1 MSSYLE
7 ILAMDRRR
15 EVLRFLTDCGDYTS
29 NGDVLLTFLNAIGIK
44 STRDGMITDLCWL
57 QEQGFVALEDRQEFI
72 VVTATERGVEI
83 ASGLA
88 RHPGVSRP
96 RPRA

>member
-1 MSSYLE
+1 MTSYLE

-15 EVLRFLTDCGDYTS
+15 EVLRFLADCGDYTS

-44 STRDGMITDLCWL
+44 STRDAMITDLCWL
-57 QEQGFVALEDRQEFI
+57 QEQAFVSLEDRQEFV

-83 ASGLA
+83 AQGLA

>member
-1 MSSYLE
+1 MSGYQEL
-7 ILAMDRRR
+7 LAQDRRR
-15 EVLRFLTDCGDYTS
+15 EVLRFLADCGDYTS
-29 NGDVLLTFLNAIGIK
+29 NGDVLRTFVNGIGITT
-44 STRDGMITDLCWL
+44 TRDAMLTDLFWL
-57 QEQGFVALEDRQEFI
+57 EEQGFLSLEDRQEFV

-83 ASGLA
+83 ARGLA

>member
-1 MSSYLE
+1 MSSYQE
-7 ILAMDRRR
+7 ILQQDRRR
-15 EVLRFLTDCGDYTS
+15 EVLRFLENCGDYTS
-29 NGDVLLTFLNAIGIK
+29 NGDVLLTVLNAIGIK
-44 STRDGMITDLCWL
+44 STRDAMVTDLCWL
-57 QEQGFVALEDRQEFI
+57 QEQGFVSLEDRQEFV

-83 ASGLA
+83 AKGLA

>member
-7 ILAMDRRR
+7 ILQQDRRR
-15 EVLRFLTDCGDYTS
+15 EVLRFLADCGDYTS
-29 NGDVLLTFLNAIGIK
+29 NGDVLLTILNHIGIRT
-44 STRDGMITDLCWL
+44 TRDAMITELHWL
-57 QEQGFVALEDRQEFI
+57 SEQGFVRLEDLQDFI